1 MEQQKLISFLRSAGK
16 GSFILIIA
24 ISFILLPSFSSA
36 TYLIEL
42 QNGAKFITH
51 GYWKE
56 KNLIK
61 FYHYGGIVGVDKD
74 RIIRLEETD
83 LESQKEIK
91 SVEKA
96 KIVSEPIKQE
106 SKKQEKSTNVASK
119 GKNKDEKP
127 DNQILKEL
135 DRLKEEEK
143 TLDKKEDK
151 GLYQFAKELMALKR
165 KIVSTGSGHIYGGQL
180 VELEDMLD
188 NVEDTL
194 KLRQGKS

>member
-1 MEQQKLISFLRSAGK
+1 MISFLRSAGK
-16 GSFILIIA
+16 GCFIPIIA

-42 QNGAKFITH
+42 PNGAKFITH

-61 FYHYGGIVGVDKD
+61 FYYYGGIVGVDKD

-91 SVEKA
+91 SVEKV

-119 GKNKDEKP
+119 GKNKDGKA
-127 DNQILKEL
+127 DDQILKEL

-143 TLDKKEDK
+143 TLDSKGEKE
-151 GLYQFAKELMALKR
+151 LYQFAEELTALKK
-165 KIVSTGSGHIYGGQL
+165 KIVYSGSAQIYGGQL

-188 NVEDTL
+188 NVEYII
-194 KLRQGKS
+194 KFRQGKS

>member
-1 MEQQKLISFLRSAGK
+1 MISFLRSAGK
-16 GSFILIIA
+16 GCFIPIIA

-42 QNGAKFITH
+42 PNGAKFITH

-61 FYHYGGIVGVDKD
+61 FYYYGGIVGFDKD
-74 RIIRLEETD
+74 RVIRLEESD
-83 LESQKEIK
+83 LESQEEIK
-91 SVEKA
+91 SVEKV

-106 SKKQEKSTNVASK
+106 SKKQEKSTDVASK
-119 GKNKDEKP
+119 EKNKDGKG
-127 DNQILKEL
+127 DDQILKEL

-143 TLDKKEDK
+143 TLDSKGEKE
-151 GLYQFAKELMALKR
+151 LYQFAEELTALKK
-165 KIVSTGSGHIYGGQL
+165 KIVYSGSAQIYGGQL

-188 NVEDTL
+188 NVEYII
-194 KLRQGKS
+194 KFRQGKS

>member
-1 MEQQKLISFLRSAGK
+1 MISFLRSAGK
-16 GSFILIIA
+16 GCFIPIIA

-42 QNGAKFITH
+42 PNGAKFITH

-61 FYHYGGIVGVDKD
+61 FYYYGGIVGVDKD

-91 SVEKA
+91 SVEKV

-119 GKNKDEKP
+119 GKNKDGKA
-127 DNQILKEL
+127 DDQILKEL

-143 TLDKKEDK
+143 TLDSKGEK
-151 GLYQFAKELMALKR
+151 GLYQFAEELTALKK
-165 KIVSTGSGHIYGGQL
+165 KIVYSGSAQIYGGQL

-188 NVEDTL
+188 NVEYII
-194 KLRQGKS
+194 KFRQGKS